1 MYPGFFRGIKEDSDM
16 KRNEYVRQYINDF
29 FIVAE
34 QGDCIHIGKDLPDE
48 YVWSEYT
55 KKLRGMLAK
64 AKANAAQG
72 IPEMI

>member
-1 MYPGFFRGIKEDSDM
+1 M

-55 KKLRGMLAK
+55 KKITG
-64 AKANAAQG
+64 NAG
-72 IPEMI
+72 KGES